1 MSGMA
6 QYLHK
11 KGYCITGSDRQ
22 QNDRT
27 EQLSDLGIKIYIGH
41 QNSNVGNSDMVV
53 HTSAVHN
60 DNEEIVEAKKRNI
73 PVVLREQML
82 GAIFNSFK
90 TRIAVCGTH
99 GKTTVTAMIHEI
111 LACCGVSHCAFI
123 GGVYHGNNFYYGN
136 DIVVA
141 EACEFNRSF
150 LNLNPTICVCVNAEF
165 DHPDCYKDEQDIFNA
180 FERFI
185 NNTDNGGSVVLPKKL
200 SFLRTE
206 RKRVFYD
213 DVVAENLKTVEG
225 KPQFEIKQNGVC
237 LGKTQLNVVGEH
249 NVTNAFAALAVA
261 NILNLPTNKTLEA
274 LSSFDG
280 VDRRWT
286 EKEGICKIICDYAHH
301 PTEIECSISAAQ
313 SVTKGKVICLFQP
326 HTYSRTQAFFDR
338 FAQCFKGVD
347 KVIYLPV
354 YSAREMPIG
363 GIDSER
369 LSRRA
374 RDMGVNACY
383 ADNFSE
389 AKNIVLNTV
398 TANDLLLIL
407 GAGDIVN
414 IADEFV

>member
-206 RKRVFYD
+206 RKRVFNRIYLSG
-213 DVVAENLKTVEG
+213 N
-225 KPQFEIKQNGVC
+225 VC
-237 LGKTQLNVVGEH
+237 LHVGIFKSKVAIRH
-249 NVTNAFAALAVA
+249 SAVNKFQVFAVA
-261 NILNLPTNKTLEA
+261 KRLRSDNTAVNK
-274 LSSFDG
+274 
-280 VDRRWT
+280 R
-286 EKEGICKIICDYAHH
+286 
-301 PTEIECSISAAQ
+301 
-313 SVTKGKVICLFQP
+313 
-326 HTYSRTQAFFDR
+326 
-338 FAQCFKGVD
+338 
-347 KVIYLPV
+347 
-354 YSAREMPIG
+354 
-363 GIDSER
+363 
-369 LSRRA
+369 
-374 RDMGVNACY
+374 N
-383 ADNFSE
+383 
-389 AKNIVLNTV
+389 VLR
-398 TANDLLLIL
+398 IPR
-407 GAGDIVN
+407 
-414 IADEFV
+414 